1 MRRILVLMRHGSQP
15 KFLVPAH
22 MEVFGDNR
30 VEHKRRPICS
40 SVGETQVGKRASWT
54 RGGEEKAGG
63 SKLGEGSGVS

>member
-30 VEHKRRPICS
+30 VEHKRRPIS
-40 SVGETQVGKRASWT
+40 IVLWVKLKWEKEQVGRGEGRKRLEGASWV
-54 RGGEEKAGG
+54 RGAE
-63 SKLGEGSGVS
+63 